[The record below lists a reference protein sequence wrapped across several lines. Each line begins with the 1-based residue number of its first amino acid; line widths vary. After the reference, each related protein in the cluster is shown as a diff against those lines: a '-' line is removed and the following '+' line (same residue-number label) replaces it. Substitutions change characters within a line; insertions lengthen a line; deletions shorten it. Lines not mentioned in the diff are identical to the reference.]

1 MNNYIDVSIKVCTK
15 SNFYRRLVDKN
26 IDIRVIEE
34 TSNTIRCYVRPN
46 DLKKLNKFYDIKIN
60 KAFNINTIKNY
71 FKNNILKYMCIIFGI
86 FLYGIFTNTIV
97 DVRINSNNNELVD
110 KLNKSLDKYGIKRF
124 TFKKNFDDINK
135 IKNELM
141 IEYKDYIEWLEIK
154 LDGMK
159 YIVNLEERVS
169 NEIKE
174 EKEYCNVYATT
185 DAIVTK
191 VFAEKGTSLIN
202 EFSYVREGDI
212 LISGDIK
219 LNEEVKSSVCASG
232 VVYGEVWY
240 QLSISIPKTYEEE
253 FETGKYR
260 YNLAIESGNK
270 DYIIFKSRLD
280 KKIEEKQEILSLLGK
295 KLYIIKEK
303 EIGIVTKNYT
313 EEEIKKKVDEIIANN
328 LKLNIENGEK
338 VLYKK
343 VLKKYEFDSKIDL
356 EVFVTVEKI
365 ISSN

>member
-1 MNNYIDVSIKVCTK
+1 MNKYIDITIKVYSK
-15 SNFYRRLVDKN
+15 SNFYKKLIEKN
-26 IDIRVIEE
+26 IDIQILEE
-34 TSNTIRCYVRPN
+34 SKNLIRCYIKPS
-46 DLKKLNKFYDIKIN
+46 DLKKIDKFYDIKIN
-60 KAFNINTIKNY
+60 KTFDLNTIKNY
-71 FKNNILKYMCIIFGI
+71 FKNNILKYICIIFGI
-86 FLYGIFTNTIV
+86 FLYVIFTSTIV
-97 DVRINSNNNELVD
+97 DVKINSNNNELVD

-124 TFKKNFDDINK
+124 TFKKNFEDINK
-135 IKNELM
+135 IKNDLM
-141 IEYKDYIEWLEIK
+141 IEYKNHIEWLEIK

-185 DAIVTK
+185 DAIITK
-191 VFAEKGTSLIN
+191 VLAEKGTSLIN

-219 LNEEVKSSVCASG
+219 LNEEVKSSVCATG
-232 VVYGEVWY
+232 IVYGEVWY

-260 YNLAIESGNK
+260 YNLEIESGNK
-270 DYIIFKSRLD
+270 DYVIFKSRLD

-303 EIGIVTKNYT
+303 EINTITKSYT
-313 EEEIKKKVDEIIANN
+313 EKELKKKVDEIIANN
-328 LKLNIENGEK
+328 LNLNIENGEK
-338 VLYKK
+338 ILYKN